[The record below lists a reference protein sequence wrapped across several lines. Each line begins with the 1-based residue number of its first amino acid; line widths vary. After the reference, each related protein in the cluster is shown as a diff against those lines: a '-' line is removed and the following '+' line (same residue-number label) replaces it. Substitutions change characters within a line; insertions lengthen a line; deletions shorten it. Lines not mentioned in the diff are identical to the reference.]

1 MLFACSLPHKDFN
14 FHRGCSAR
22 SLARG
27 LPSDRR
33 HQKITVASPRSA
45 QGSPQPWAPL
55 SLGSLQGKG
64 WNSEELGPHAGERVT
79 LSPSWFAND
88 HRSAPG
94 SLARETYALGAMGPG
109 RPALAL
115 LLSQTTSKSTV
126 VLAVALPPHGLTH
139 SLYKCFLSLT
149 GEVWSRTPRLSVLH
163 AAHQKRDCE
172 L

>member
-1 MLFACSLPHKDFN
+1 MLFACSLPHTDFN

-22 SLARG
+22 SPARG

-33 HQKITVASPRSA
+33 HQKITVASVSSGLA
-45 QGSPQPWAPL
+45 AAMGCD
-55 SLGSLQGKG
+55 
-64 WNSEELGPHAGERVT
+64 SEEPGPHAGERVT

-88 HRSAPG
+88 RGSAPG
-94 SLARETYALGAMGPG
+94 SLARETYALGATGPG

-115 LLSQTTSKSTV
+115 LLSQTASKFPV
-126 VLAVALPPHGLTH
+126 VLTVALPPHGLTR